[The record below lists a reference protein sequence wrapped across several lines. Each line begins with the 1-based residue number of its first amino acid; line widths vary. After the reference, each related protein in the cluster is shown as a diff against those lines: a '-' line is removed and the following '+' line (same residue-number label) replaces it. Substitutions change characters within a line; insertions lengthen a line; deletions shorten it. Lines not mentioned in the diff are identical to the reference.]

1 MQSNTREHIIG
12 IDIGGTNLRIGV
24 VELNN
29 VHHAETPQQPSLIKE
44 IRFKADFA
52 TLCKSHQNDPKVA
65 WQAILNCI
73 ANDAKEVLQAYPKV
87 TAIGIGFPGFI
98 DPKTQKIR
106 QSPNLPGLHEVDLS
120 QDLSALLG
128 LPVHTENDA
137 LAAAFGEYS
146 HYISRPNQQHVKHLA
161 YLGLGTG
168 VGGGVILNG
177 QPWQG
182 AHGVAMEIG
191 HIITDP
197 NGRLCG
203 CQNAG
208 CMEQYASATGVIES
222 YRLLTNTKLSATD
235 IAQRAHEG
243 DIAAIKAY
251 ALAGKMLGSA
261 LAHMLKIMDV
271 RDVVIGG
278 GLSQAWAL
286 MREAFNTQ
294 LQSDLIPALREPLNI
309 TISSMGDQ
317 AGVIG
322 AAMLAQQFRKM

>member
-29 VHHAETPQQPSLIKE
+29 DHHTKTQQQPRLIKE

-52 TLCKSHQNDPKVA
+52 TLCISHQNDPKVA
-65 WQAILNCI
+65 WQAILHCI
-73 ANDAKEVLQAYPKV
+73 ANDAKEVLLAYPKV

-120 QDLSALLG
+120 QDLSVLLG

-137 LAAAFGEYS
+137 LAAAFGEFS
-146 HYISRPNQQHVKHLA
+146 HYISHPNQQYVKHLA

-168 VGGGVILNG
+168 VGGGIILNG

-182 AHGVAMEIG
+182 AHGVAMEVG

-197 NGRLCG
+197 NGRICG

-222 YRLLTNTKLSATD
+222 YRVLTDTILSATE

-243 DIAAIKAY
+243 DIAAIEAY
-251 ALAGKMLGSA
+251 ALAGNMLAIA
-261 LAHMLKIMDV
+261 LAHMLKVVDV
-271 RDVVIGG
+271 RDIVIGG
-278 GLSQAWAL
+278 GLSQAWHL

-294 LQSDLIPALREPLNI
+294 LQSDVIPALREPLNI
-309 TISSMGDQ
+309 SISSMGDH

-322 AAMLAQQFRKM
+322 AAMLAHRFRKT